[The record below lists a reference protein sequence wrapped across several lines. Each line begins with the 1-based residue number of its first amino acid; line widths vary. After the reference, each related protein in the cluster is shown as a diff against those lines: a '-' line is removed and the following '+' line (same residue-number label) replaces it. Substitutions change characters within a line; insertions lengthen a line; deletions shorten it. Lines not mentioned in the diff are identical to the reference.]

1 MSICLLCV
9 WLVMVAC
16 YRLYL
21 PPSPLL
27 PAHYHCQGQTCT
39 ICVLVSV
46 SQCSPGWRPTNTGG
60 RADQPRVQ
68 GWWWLGDIW
77 LWYNPGP
84 ATASPAQARA
94 LSSTYQQTGNW
105 LASWSSPLLASPA
118 SLRYNLPGTNQ
129 VLSFRQKYSDKDNGQ
144 QLATGTLQ
152 LLQWLWNMWVEI
164 LSTRCWGLCW
174 DDHGLKWKLD
184 GSHHETKHN
193 GHMGQRG
200 GVGQQPPT

>member
-60 RADQPRVQ
+60 RAAQPRVQ

-105 LASWSSPLLASPA
+105 LASWTSPLLSSPLLRHYDTTC
-118 SLRYNLPGTNQ
+118 L
-129 VLSFRQKYSDKDNGQ
+129 VLTKFCLSDRNIQIKIMANNWQ
-144 QLATGTLQ
+144 Q
-152 LLQWLWNMWVEI
+152 
-164 LSTRCWGLCW
+164 GLCNCCS
-174 DDHGLKWKLD
+174 DC
-184 GSHHETKHN
+184 EICE
-193 GHMGQRG
+193 
-200 GVGQQPPT
+200 